1 LYRKFRYF
9 TCFQINLLCHPEVID
24 RQSIKNPAP
33 LEESGVCGRARAAAN
48 PSVSPNF
55 LAQKQKDPIP
65 RNRVFEKMAP
75 QGFLQRTISIILPN
89 TIHGCKK
96 KDL

>member
-1 LYRKFRYF
+1 MATAFF
-9 TCFQINLLCHPEVID
+9 FGINLNCW
-24 RQSIKNPAP
+24 
-33 LEESGVCGRARAAAN
+33 VCGRPRPAAN

-55 LAQKQKDPIP
+55 LVQKQKDPIP

-75 QGFLQRTISIILPN
+75 HLKDQRTFSIILPN
-89 TIHGCKK
+89 TIHGCKS

>member
-1 LYRKFRYF
+1 LWSKIR
-9 TCFQINLLCHPEVID
+9 
-24 RQSIKNPAP
+24 NPAP

-48 PSVSPNF
+48 PSVSTNL
-55 LAQKQKDPIP
+55 LAQKQKDPVP

-75 QGFLQRTISIILPN
+75 QLKDQRTIAIILPN

>member
-1 LYRKFRYF
+1 KESI
-9 TCFQINLLCHPEVID
+9 QINLLCHSEVID

-48 PSVSPNF
+48 PVVSANF
-55 LAQKQKDPIP
+55 LAQKQKDLTFKSK
-65 RNRVFEKMAP
+65 VFEKMAP
-75 QGFLQRTISIILPN
+75 HLESQRTIAIILPN

-96 KDL
+96 KNL